1 MSTMEP
7 DEGTQSDDTQA
18 DAPRWEGA
26 EEAGAD
32 APRWET
38 TEGTEGEASDPEGIE
53 RDTDT

>member
-18 DAPRWEGA
+18 DAPRWESG

-38 TEGTEGEASDPEGIE
+38 TEGEGSEPEGIE